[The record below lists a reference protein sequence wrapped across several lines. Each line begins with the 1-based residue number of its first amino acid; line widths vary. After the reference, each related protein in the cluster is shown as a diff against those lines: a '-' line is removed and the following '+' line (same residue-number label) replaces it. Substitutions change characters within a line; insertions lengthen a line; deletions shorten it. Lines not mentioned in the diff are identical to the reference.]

1 MVTLF
6 RRVREKLIGESSV
19 RKYLLYASG
28 EILLVVIGIL
38 IALQINTWQE
48 NRKLR
53 ALELETLSEIEQA
66 LIQDITVLDENIA
79 RLEIKKDTARALID
93 HIEQKLPYSEYLD
106 VSMMD
111 VYYHRGY
118 KTFNTAAF
126 ELLKERGFGIL
137 QNPEL
142 RSRIT
147 SHYTTDLA
155 DINSILNRL
164 ENLNLLRAENI
175 YDNFKVYGEGDGA
188 GYIQPYDY
196 GELLENPRVFGPFY
210 HFDLIIGA
218 YRDNLDSFKT
228 KSEQVLQAVT
238 AELQSRDRQPS

>member
-1 MVTLF
+1 MITLF
-6 RRVREKLIGESSV
+6 RRVREKFLGEGNV

-66 LIQDITVLDENIA
+66 LIQDITVLNENIS
-79 RLEIKKDTARALID
+79 RLEIKKERARDLID
-93 HIEQKLPYSEYLD
+93 HIEQKRPYSDRLD
-106 VSMMD
+106 SLMME

-137 QNPEL
+137 QNSEL
-142 RSRIT
+142 RNTIT
-147 SHYTTDLA
+147 NHYTTDLA
-155 DINSILNRL
+155 DINSILSRL

-175 YDNFKVYGEGDGA
+175 FDNFKVYGVGDGG
-188 GYIQPYDY
+188 GYIQPFDY
-196 GELLENPRVFGPFY
+196 GELLENPRIFGPFY

-228 KSEQVLQAVT
+228 KSEQVLLAVT
-238 AELQSRDRQPS
+238 AELQNRDR

>member
-1 MVTLF
+1 MITLF
-6 RRVREKLIGESSV
+6 RRVREKLLGEGNV

-66 LIQDITVLDENIA
+66 LIQDITVLNENIS
-79 RLEIKKDTARALID
+79 RLEIKKERARDLID
-93 HIEQKLPYSEYLD
+93 HIEQKRPYSDRLD
-106 VSMMD
+106 SLMME

-126 ELLKERGFGIL
+126 ELLKERGFSIL
-137 QNPEL
+137 QNSEL
-142 RSRIT
+142 RNTIT
-147 SHYTTDLA
+147 NHYTTDLA
-155 DINSILNRL
+155 DINSILSRL

-175 YDNFKVYGEGDGA
+175 FDNFKVYGVGDGG
-188 GYIQPYDY
+188 GYIQPFDY
-196 GELLENPRVFGPFY
+196 GELLENPRIFGPFY

-228 KSEQVLQAVT
+228 KSEQVLLAVT
-238 AELQSRDRQPS
+238 AELQNRDR